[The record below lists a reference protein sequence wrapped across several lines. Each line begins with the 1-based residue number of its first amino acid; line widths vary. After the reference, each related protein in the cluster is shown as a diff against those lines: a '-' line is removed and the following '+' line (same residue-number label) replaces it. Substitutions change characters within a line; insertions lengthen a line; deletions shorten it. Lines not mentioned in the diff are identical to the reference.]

1 MTIDLHSGIDRPPGR
16 LDYCTKQ
23 TAISPAP
30 PGTPCPMWMAFLNR
44 VTNVNDALIDFLQR
58 FLGYCCTGLVHE
70 HALVFLYGTG
80 GNGKTV
86 FVDTVAGIFG
96 DYCITAPIEMFLT
109 SKYDRHPTEIARLKG
124 ARLVVAQETQ
134 KGRAWDEAKIK
145 TLTGGDRLTGRFM
158 RADFFDFTPSHKI
171 LITGNTKPS
180 LRNVDEGI
188 RRRLLLV
195 PFTVQIAPAE
205 RDPKLA
211 EKLKAEWPAIL
222 RWMVDGCLEWQRV
235 GLVIP
240 TIVRDATEEYLAEQ
254 DVLAQWADDNLAL
267 DPNSFELTRVLF
279 KSWKLFCEERNFATG
294 TETAF
299 AESLTERGYV
309 KARRRFG
316 RGFNGIVLKTGN
328 DAELPL
334 EQHG

>member
-1 MTIDLHSGIDRPPGR
+1 MTIELATGIDRPPNP
-16 LDYCTKQ
+16 LDYITKIAG
-23 TAISPAP
+23 TTLAE
-30 PGTPCPMWMAFLNR
+30 PGTPHSLWSAFLNR
-44 VTNVNDALIDFLQR
+44 VTANNDALIGFLQR
-58 FLGYCCTGLVHE
+58 FLGYCMTGHVHE
-70 HALVFLYGTG
+70 HVLVFLYGTG

-86 FVDTVAGIFG
+86 FVDTVAGILG
-96 DYCITAPIEMFLT
+96 DYCIIAPIEMFLT

-158 RADFFDFTPSHKI
+158 RGDFFDFKPTHKI

-188 RRRLLLV
+188 RRRFLLI
-195 PFTVQIAPAE
+195 PFTVQIPPAE
-205 RDPKLA
+205 RDPKLTD
-211 EKLKAEWPAIL
+211 KLNAEWPAIL

-254 DVLAQWADDNLAL
+254 DTIGKWADENLELEPDA
-267 DPNSFELTRVLF
+267 FILTRVLF
-279 KSWKLFCEERNFATG
+279 KSWKLFCEERNFAVG

-299 AESLTERGYV
+299 TESLTERGYV
-309 KARRRFG
+309 KARRKYG
-316 RGFNGIVLKTGN
+316 RGFNGIVLKTSE

-334 EQHG
+334 EHG